1 VLRIGEFSRL
11 AQVTVKTL
19 HHYDD
24 IGLLQPARTDADTNY
39 RYYTLEQLPRLHRI
53 MVLRELGLSLDQI
66 AGVLDRDPSTEAL
79 RGMLVL
85 KRAEVEGRLAEEL
98 ARLTRVEFHLGQI
111 DFAPEVEQLDVRVRR
126 VEPIRRALALRRTF
140 PSWDA
145 FYRAGMEVNRAFE
158 TLQVPLVE
166 PVVTVSH
173 AEEFR
178 TTEVEVEFVMPVAD
192 SYDGG
197 DLALPSAGTLALQ
210 SYPGIA
216 RAATYVVEGVP
227 TDESTP
233 VTRSPLDSMV
243 ALQRWVAAHGYHL
256 ASSVRAVHLR
266 GPLQRLEYADW
277 ITEFQHPLSD
287 A

>member
-1 VLRIGEFSRL
+1 M
-11 AQVTVKTL
+11 TVKTL

-24 IGLLQPARTDADTNY
+24 IGLLRPARIDAATNY
-39 RYYTLEQLPRLHRI
+39 RRYTLEQLPRLHRI

-66 AGVLDRDPSTEAL
+66 ASVLDRDPSTEAL

-85 KRAEVEGRLAEEL
+85 KRAEAEGRLAEEL
-98 ARLTRVEFHLGQI
+98 ARLARVEFHLGQI
-111 DFAPEVEQLDVRVRR
+111 DLAPEVEQLDVRIRR
-126 VEPIRRALALRRTF
+126 VEPIPRALALRRIY

-158 TLQVPLVE
+158 TMRLPMVE

-178 TTEVEVEFVMPVAD
+178 TTEVEVEFVLPVAD

-197 DLALPSAGTLALQ
+197 DLELPSAGTLELR

-216 RAATYVVEGVP
+216 RAAAYVVEGVP
-227 TDESTP
+227 TDRGTP
-233 VTRSPLDSMV
+233 ITRSPLDSMV
-243 ALQRWVAAHGYHL
+243 ALQRWVAAGGHRL

-266 GPLQRLEYADW
+266 GPMQRLEYADW
-277 ITEFQHPLSD
+277 ITEFQHPL
-287 A
+287 AET